1 MPTLEKIRFRSNPL
15 VELKRL
21 DSLPEEQREPFREL
35 EADPDFYGLFVAR
48 PPLVMTI
55 KTAPWQTAALFQS
68 LAAPARVDGA
78 LAESLV
84 DLVLDGVLEIEG
96 DDGFVSGA
104 DALAL
109 AGIRPREAGGASSRA
124 ALFHAQELETSDP
137 ERLTLALYRYNQIPI
152 TPFWKSR
159 FSGREAI
166 LAHVGADRGTL
177 RRMLERDWTWSG
189 DVDGWLSW
197 TSTLAPSRHGGD
209 GVAYKMYVS
218 PHPERIRDAF
228 EAVVRVL
235 AAVAASFKLGDSAA
249 GLLRPD
255 KLVAYFAAREQL
267 DEAAAMLR
275 RELAGCP
282 AQGVPFTAAL
292 DDEGLLSWGIDPP
305 ESEGV
310 LRWLRRNS
318 WRFWVAQHLAA
329 AMAVAK
335 AARTSAAVEPWRFAV
350 TRVERLGVDVD
361 TWTPAATLWE
371 AA

>member
-1 MPTLEKIRFRSNPL
+1 MPALEKIRFRSNPL

-21 DSLPEEQREPFREL
+21 DSLTGEQREPFLEL
-35 EADPDFYGLFVAR
+35 EADPDFYGLFVAK

-55 KTAPWQTAALFQS
+55 KAAPRQAAALFQS
-68 LAAPARVDGA
+68 LVTPARLDGA
-78 LAESLV
+78 LAESIV

-96 DDGFVSGA
+96 PDGFVSGA
-104 DALAL
+104 DAPGVA
-109 AGIRPREAGGASSRA
+109 PREAGGASSRA

-137 ERLTLALYRYNQIPI
+137 ERLTLALYLYNRIPI
-152 TPFWKSR
+152 TPFWKNR
-159 FSGREAI
+159 FAGREAI
-166 LAHVGADRGTL
+166 LAHIGADRGTL
-177 RRMLERDWTWSG
+177 RRMLERDWTCSG
-189 DVDGWLSW
+189 DVRGWLSW

-235 AAVAASFKLGDSAA
+235 AAVPASFKLGDSAA

-255 KLVAYFAAREQL
+255 KLVAYFATREQL
-267 DEAAAMLR
+267 DEVAAMLR
-275 RELAGCP
+275 RELAGCQ

-335 AARTSAAVEPWRFAV
+335 AARTSVAVEPWRFAV
-350 TRVERLGVDVD
+350 TRVQRLGVDVD
-361 TWTPAATLWE
+361 TWTPSARLWSAA
-371 AA
+371 